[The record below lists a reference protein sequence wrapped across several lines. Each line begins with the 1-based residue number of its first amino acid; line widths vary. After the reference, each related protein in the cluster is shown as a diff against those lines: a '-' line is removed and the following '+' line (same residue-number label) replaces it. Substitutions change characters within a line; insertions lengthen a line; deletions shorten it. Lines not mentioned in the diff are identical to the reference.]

1 MSDNLFWVDTHCHV
15 YDEKI
20 EGDTEVALS
29 AARAAGVHKMIVIGT
44 DAITTQQAISL
55 AGANDDV
62 WATVGL
68 HPHDAKNGF
77 DALIP
82 FLKAERVVAI
92 GECGLDYYYEHSD
105 RQVQREMFAQQ
116 ISIANELHLPL
127 VIHTRDAW
135 NETFEILDR
144 TEIPQRTIFH
154 CFTGGTTEAIE
165 CLARGAFLS
174 FSGIVTFKGADDV
187 RAAAMMCPIDRILV
201 ETDSPYLAPVPH
213 RGKPNHPA
221 LVSCVGEFIAD
232 LRGESVASIAQHTS
246 QNACLAFP
254 GIAP

>member
-1 MSDNLFWVDTHCHV
+1 MSEILEWVDTHCHL
-15 YDEKI
+15 YDNKI
-20 EGDTEVALS
+20 DGGTDVALS

-44 DAITTQQAISL
+44 DAVTTQQAISL
-55 AGANDDV
+55 AEANDDV

-77 DALIP
+77 DQLKP
-82 FLKAERVVAI
+82 FLGAERVVAI

-144 TEIPQRTIFH
+144 VGIPQRTIFH
-154 CFTGGTTEAIE
+154 CFTGGPTEAIK
-165 CLARGAFLS
+165 CLERGAFLS
-174 FSGIVTFKGADDV
+174 FSGIVTFKTADDV
-187 RAAAMMCPIDRILV
+187 RSAAIMCPIDRMLV

-213 RGKPNHPA
+213 RGKSNHPA
-221 LVSCVGEFIAD
+221 LVSSVGKFIAD
-232 LRGESVASIAQHTS
+232 LRDESVAHIAQHTS
-246 QNACLAFP
+246 RNACLAFP

>member
-1 MSDNLFWVDTHCHV
+1 MNDNISWVDTHCHV
-15 YDEKI
+15 YDNKTK
-20 EGDTEVALS
+20 GGTEVALN
-29 AARAAGVHKMIVIGT
+29 AARAAGVRKMIVIGT
-44 DAITTQQAISL
+44 DATTTQQAISL
-55 AGANDDV
+55 ADTNDDV

-77 DALIP
+77 DELVP
-82 FLKAERVVAI
+82 FLNAKRVVAI
-92 GECGLDYYYEHSD
+92 GESGLDYYYEHSD

-135 NETFEILDR
+135 DETFEILDR
-144 TEIPQRTIFH
+144 TGIPQRTIFH
-154 CFTGGTTEAIE
+154 CFTGGATEAAE

-187 RAAAMMCPIDRILV
+187 RAAAIMCPIDRILV

-232 LRGESVASIAQHTS
+232 LRGEPVAYIAQHTS